1 MGSAKIPPVRLVRT
15 GLTGAERWVQV
26 ESREHHAVRLSD
38 EELGD
43 GGVGGGA
50 EGGAAR
56 RGHALAVVC
65 TDWCCTDE
73 RFRSTR
79 RVRPRRQV
87 GVSQGHKLT
96 SLQGLSGGTGKEL
109 TTQ

>member
-1 MGSAKIPPVRLVRT
+1 MASRVERT
-15 GLTGAERWVQV
+15 PHTSG
-26 ESREHHAVRLSD
+26 

-43 GGVGGGA
+43 GAGGGVGGGA

-79 RVRPRRQV
+79 RVRGREDIVREWCHR
-87 GVSQGHKLT
+87 HKLT
-96 SLQGLSGGTGKEL
+96 SLQRLSGGTGKESVIY
-109 TTQ
+109 

>member
-1 MGSAKIPPVRLVRT
+1 MT
-15 GLTGAERWVQV
+15 
-26 ESREHHAVRLSD
+26 SD
-38 EELGD
+38 EDLGG

-79 RVRPRRQV
+79 RVRGRDDKLRREG
-87 GVSQGHKLT
+87 GVSQA
-96 SLQGLSGGTGKEL
+96 QVDFPAEAFRWNR
-109 TTQ
+109 

>member
-1 MGSAKIPPVRLVRT
+1 MT
-15 GLTGAERWVQV
+15 
-26 ESREHHAVRLSD
+26 SD
-38 EELGD
+38 EDLGG

-79 RVRPRRQV
+79 RVRGRDDKLVR
-87 GVSQGHKLT
+87 GCHRHKLT
-96 SLQGLSGGTGKEL
+96 SLQRLSGEPVKNLCFLDHKWLNETEI
-109 TTQ
+109 TRFAI